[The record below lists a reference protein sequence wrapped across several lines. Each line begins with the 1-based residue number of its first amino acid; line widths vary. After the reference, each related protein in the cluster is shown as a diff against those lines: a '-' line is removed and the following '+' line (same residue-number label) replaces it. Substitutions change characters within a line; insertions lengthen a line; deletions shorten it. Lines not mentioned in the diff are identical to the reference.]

1 MLYFNPEV
9 KTRRTDDKMSF
20 RTRFKHNFMLN
31 QISLGVQLAFSVAEV
46 QRKKIIFSD
55 RGLMLG
61 MVPTLGGLE

>member
-1 MLYFNPEV
+1 
-9 KTRRTDDKMSF
+9 MSF

-61 MVPTLGGLE
+61 MVQTLGGLE

>member
-1 MLYFNPEV
+1 M
-9 KTRRTDDKMSF
+9 TRCLLEHTWF
-20 RTRFKHNFMLN
+20 RNNVMLN

-46 QRKKIIFSD
+46 CTKKEIIFSD